1 MLDKMLRPISAL
13 FVVAALYDGILGVL
27 FLTAPGAIFHAF
39 DVAPPNHPAYVQ
51 FPAALLIVFAL
62 IFVCV
67 AREPIANRSLIIYG
81 MLLKVSFFG
90 LAFWYW
96 FSAGIPGFWKPFAV
110 IDFVMCGLFAWS
122 YSVLGARAVGA
133 TPAQSSSPR

>member
-1 MLDKMLRPISAL
+1 MLDKTLRPISAL
-13 FVVAALYDGILGVL
+13 FFFAALYDGILGVL
-27 FLTAPGAIFHAF
+27 FLTAPGAIFHAV

-62 IFVCV
+62 IFVRV
-67 AREPIANRSLIIYG
+67 AREPIANRSFIIYG
-81 MLLKVSFFG
+81 ILLKVSFFG

-122 YSVLGARAVGA
+122 HLALRARSIGA
-133 TPAQSSSPR
+133 TTVQSNL